1 MRYSA
6 ILMVLS
12 GLVIAGF
19 TGVRYAID
27 EPPEWVENSFAL
39 ELALPLVLA
48 VALVTTGSARCG
60 RSAGGGTLFRDSL
73 RVAIRPE
80 PLAARSDEASASGG
94 VRNAREWRG

>member
-48 VALVTTGSARCG
+48 VALVTTGSALWAFG
-60 RSAGGGTLFRDSL
+60 RWGYTVSGLTSGRDPAGAAGGTL
-73 RVAIRPE
+73 
-80 PLAARSDEASASGG
+80 
-94 VRNAREWRG
+94 